1 MIIPATPNTTQLS
14 VSLLSTP
21 SDTRTNTPS
30 QTQSKLPVIPPTHEH
45 GSYRDKRWGWR
56 GTKLASRPEGATES
70 CVALRSR
77 SPGWCVGKGGEKKYP
92 SVCCCPAGWRRVV
105 VPTTSAPGR
114 RQHRAAGRAL
124 ASAWT
129 EPFTQPEEPSALASW
144 SLFLSRTEL
153 HGVCRCR
160 ASASFKL
167 RSSPPGSHH
176 RLMSAS
182 AVRRD
187 GPMGNEEPCRGA
199 L

>member
-1 MIIPATPNTTQLS
+1 M
-14 VSLLSTP
+14 
-21 SDTRTNTPS
+21 
-30 QTQSKLPVIPPTHEH
+30 
-45 GSYRDKRWGWR
+45 
-56 GTKLASRPEGATES
+56 
-70 CVALRSR
+70 
-77 SPGWCVGKGGEKKYP
+77 
-92 SVCCCPAGWRRVV
+92 
-105 VPTTSAPGR
+105 PTTSAPGR

-129 EPFTQPEEPSALASW
+129 EPFTQPEEPSALAAW

-182 AVRRD
+182 AAKRD
-187 GPMGNEEPCRGA
+187 GPMGKEEPCRGA